1 MIAALWWWNERTQ
14 HSAFIRPGQCVS
26 RCAIA
31 FHTCTSAR
39 LHHAGGSCRAQAK
52 PERKQEGTTSD
63 NAALIGAAG
72 LLAPFL
78 VDVDPAFA
86 GNPLLTGKTVSL
98 IHPAMML
105 FLFSASAYTAWLGFQ
120 WR

>member
-1 MIAALWWWNERTQ
+1 M
-14 HSAFIRPGQCVS
+14 
-26 RCAIA
+26 
-31 FHTCTSAR
+31 
-39 LHHAGGSCRAQAK
+39 
-52 PERKQEGTTSD
+52 
-63 NAALIGAAG
+63 
-72 LLAPFL
+72 LAPFL